1 MKQIAFLLFFL
12 AGTGLWAQ
20 KTQTA
25 LSASDEATARAAT
38 EQLVAKYKL
47 NADQAKQMYTI
58 QARKLRNMAAIESIK
73 TTDPALYLAK
83 KQSVQDGARI
93 SIRRILNTKEQ
104 VDLFEKT
111 KVETRTRQ
119 AEKRKEMMQAG
130 ASKQEIEAA
139 VLDLYAE

>member
-1 MKQIAFLLFFL
+1 MKQIVFLLFFL

-20 KTQTA
+20 KSQNA
-25 LSASDEATARAAT
+25 LSAADEATARAAT

-58 QARKLRNMAAIESIK
+58 QARKMRNMAAIESIK
-73 TTDPALYLAK
+73 NSDPTLYLAK
-83 KQSVQDGARI
+83 KQSVLDGSRA
-93 SIRRILNTKEQ
+93 SIRRILNTREQ
-104 VDLFEKT
+104 VELFEKT

-139 VLDLYAE
+139 VLDLNAE